1 MLLFSAYKYFLTDL
15 SFSFRSNLVLRFPI
29 VLRAT
34 SARGLNFATQISP
47 QLNFQVQFSIIYFQN
62 GTKSIVCVSQPLS
75 EFDGEIDLGDFIST
89 VSDDQYYTYPG
100 SLTTPGC
107 QEAVIWTVFPSVIT
121 IDNDQ
126 VYFIDVLAFM

>member
-1 MLLFSAYKYFLTDL
+1 MFFSDKDL
-15 SFSFRSNLVLRFPI
+15 CVVAFVYL
-29 VLRAT
+29 
-34 SARGLNFATQISP
+34 
-47 QLNFQVQFSIIYFQN
+47 QN
-62 GTKSIVCVSQPLS
+62 GTKSIDCVSQPLS
-75 EFDGEIDLGDFIST
+75 EFEGEIDLGDFINT